1 VPQFEF
7 SLPLLRMHHDDTC
20 LVWLCRRNS
29 DHGIRTA
36 TIIFSINNATLD
48 SSFVDYLVAPVAI
61 WPPSNFNRLCFGYT
75 NSIRTVYRL
84 HMSLAFTTVRQSEQK
99 TCLPVLADLILVM
112 IQLPVFGVCPLTVI
126 PHLVGLVV
134 DLSDEILRVEVRILV
149 KATQFEACFALNV
162 ILASK
167 FIISFH
173 RPHVE
178 YGVSLSSG

>member
-1 VPQFEF
+1 MFWLYQLHSYSLSAPHVFGLYNRSSSAQKTY
-7 SLPLLRMHHDDTC
+7 LPL
-20 LVWLCRRNS
+20 
-29 DHGIRTA
+29 
-36 TIIFSINNATLD
+36 
-48 SSFVDYLVAPVAI
+48 
-61 WPPSNFNRLCFGYT
+61 
-75 NSIRTVYRL
+75 
-84 HMSLAFTTVRQSEQK
+84 
-99 TCLPVLADLILVM
+99 LADLILVR

-149 KATQFEACFALNV
+149 KATQFEACFTFNV
-162 ILASK
+162 ILTSQ